1 MLGEYMMLT
10 AQAYSSVLL
19 HYSNADSTGLLFSP
33 EEYMMLTA
41 QAYSSVLLHYSNA
54 GGIHD
59 ADSTGLLFSPVTLQ

>member
-1 MLGEYMMLT
+1 ML
-10 AQAYSSVLL
+10 
-19 HYSNADSTGLLFSP
+19 

>member
-1 MLGEYMMLT
+1 MLEEYMMLT

-19 HYSNADSTGLLFSP
+19 HYSNAGGIHESCYTTVML
-33 EEYMMLTA
+33 LTA